1 VRSLR
6 SLTVAVALFTA
17 LVLQTTVVNLLPLPL
32 AVPQLV
38 VVVVVVVGLI
48 EGSEVGAVSG
58 FGAGLVGDLLSDH
71 AVGQVALVLTLVGYA
86 AGQIREDGER
96 TVAIPLAAVAGG
108 SAAYV
113 LLSALVAAGIGDA
126 RLGGAQVLR
135 TVLGVALYDVLVTP
149 FVLPPLRALLVRL
162 MPEREP

>member
-1 VRSLR
+1 
-6 SLTVAVALFTA
+6 
-17 LVLQTTVVNLLPLPL
+17 
-32 AVPQLV
+32 
-38 VVVVVVVGLI
+38 
-48 EGSEVGAVSG
+48 
-58 FGAGLVGDLLSDH
+58 
-71 AVGQVALVLTLVGYA
+71 VALVLALVGYA

-96 TVAIPLAAVAGG
+96 TAAIPLAAVAGG

-113 LLSALVAAGIGDA
+113 LLSALVAAGIGDE
-126 RLGGAQVLR
+126 RLGAAQVLR